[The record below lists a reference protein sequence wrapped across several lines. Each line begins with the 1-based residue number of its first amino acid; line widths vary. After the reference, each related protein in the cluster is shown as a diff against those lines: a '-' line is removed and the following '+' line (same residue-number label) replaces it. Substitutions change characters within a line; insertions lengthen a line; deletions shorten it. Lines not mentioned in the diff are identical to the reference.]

1 MTYFKNK
8 TVIMS
13 GGSRGVGLEIAKAL
27 GKDGAN
33 IAILAKTTEPHP
45 TLPGTIFTAA
55 EEIEQVGGNALPIV
69 CDIRFEDQVEAAVE
83 ETASKFGGIDI
94 CINNASAIHLTD
106 TVNTPMKRYDL
117 MNQINARGTFL
128 TSKKCLPH
136 LLKSENPHIMNLS
149 PPLDMNPK
157 WFSGHVAYTMAKYGM
172 SLCVLG
178 MAEEFKEQGVAVNA
192 LWPRT
197 AISTAAVKNVLG
209 GEEMANISRTPE
221 IMADAAYV
229 ILTKPSKEFTG
240 NFCIDDNLLAEHGV
254 TDFSKYASV
263 PFDQLAPDFFVPDD
277 ILPPEAAKNS

>member
-55 EEIEQVGGNALPIV
+55 EEIEQIGGNALPIV
-69 CDIRFEDQVEAAVE
+69 CDIRYEEQVEAAVE

-117 MNQINARGTFL
+117 MHNINVRGTFML
-128 TSKKCLPH
+128 SQKCIPH
-136 LLKSENPHIMNLS
+136 LIKGDNSHILTLS
-149 PPLDMNPK
+149 PPLDISRK
-157 WFSGHVAYTMAKYGM
+157 WFGITLAYTTAKYGM
-172 SLCVLG
+172 SLVAHGL
-178 MAEEFKEQGVAVNA
+178 AEELGKHNVASNC

-197 AISTAAVKNVLG
+197 SLDTAAVRNVI
-209 GEEMANISRTPE
+209 GEELVKGSRKPS
-221 IMADAAYV
+221 IYADAAYAV
-229 ILTKPSKEFTG
+229 LKRDSSTCTG
-240 NFCIDDNLLAEHGV
+240 NFFLDQDVLEEEGI
-254 TDFSKYASV
+254 TDFDKYAIDLEATLVS
-263 PFDQLAPDFFVPDD
+263 DFFVDD
-277 ILPPEAAKNS
+277 NPEDWIQAL

>member
-55 EEIEQVGGNALPIV
+55 EEIEEVGGSALPIV
-69 CDIRFEDQVEAAVE
+69 CDIRYEEQVEAAVE
-83 ETASKFGGIDI
+83 EAASKFGGIDI

-117 MNQINARGTFL
+117 MHNINVRGTFML
-128 TSKKCLPH
+128 SQKCIPH
-136 LLKSENPHIMNLS
+136 LIKGDNSHILTLS
-149 PPLDMNPK
+149 PPLDIARK
-157 WFSGHVAYTMAKYGM
+157 WFGMTLAYTTAKYGM
-172 SLCVLG
+172 SLVAHGL
-178 MAEEFKEQGVAVNA
+178 AEELGKHNVASNC

-197 AISTAAVKNVLG
+197 SLDTAAVRNVI
-209 GEEMANISRTPE
+209 GEELVKGSRKPS
-221 IMADAAYV
+221 IYADAAYAV
-229 ILTKPSKEFTG
+229 LKRDSSSCTG
-240 NFCIDDNLLAEHGV
+240 NFFLDQDVLEEEGV
-254 TDFSKYASV
+254 TDFDQYAIDPEAKLVS
-263 PFDQLAPDFFVPDD
+263 DFFVDDNPDD
-277 ILPPEAAKNS
+277 WIQA

>member
-55 EEIEQVGGNALPIV
+55 KEIEEVGGAALPIV
-69 CDIRFEDQVEAAVE
+69 CDIRYEEQVEAAVE

-117 MNQINARGTFL
+117 MHNINVRGTFML
-128 TSKKCLPH
+128 SQKCIPH
-136 LLKSENPHIMNLS
+136 LIKGDNSHILTLS
-149 PPLDMNPK
+149 PPLDISRK
-157 WFSGHVAYTMAKYGM
+157 WFGITLAYTTAKYGM
-172 SLCVLG
+172 SLVAHGL
-178 MAEEFKEQGVAVNA
+178 AEELGKQNVASNC

-197 AISTAAVKNVLG
+197 SLDTAAVRNVI
-209 GEEMANISRTPE
+209 GEELVKGSRKPS
-221 IMADAAYV
+221 IYADAAYAV
-229 ILTKPSKEFTG
+229 LKRDSSTCTG
-240 NFCIDDNLLAEHGV
+240 NFFLDQDVLEEEGV
-254 TDFSKYASV
+254 TDFDQYAIDTEATLVS
-263 PFDQLAPDFFVPDD
+263 DFFVDD
-277 ILPPEAAKNS
+277 NPEDWIQAL

>member
-55 EEIEQVGGNALPIV
+55 DEIEEVGGTALPIV
-69 CDIRFEDQVEAAVE
+69 CDIRYEDQVEAAVE
-83 ETASKFGGIDI
+83 QMVNKFGGIDI

-117 MNQINARGTFL
+117 MHNINVRGTFML
-128 TSKKCLPH
+128 SQKCIPH
-136 LLKSENPHIMNLS
+136 LIKGDNSHILTLS
-149 PPLDMNPK
+149 PPLDIARK
-157 WFSGHVAYTMAKYGM
+157 WFGMTLAYTTAKYGM
-172 SLCVLG
+172 SLVAHGL
-178 MAEEFKEQGVAVNA
+178 AEELGKHNVASNC

-197 AISTAAVKNVLG
+197 SLDTAAVRNVI
-209 GEEMANISRTPE
+209 GEELVKGSRKPS
-221 IMADAAYV
+221 IYADAAYAV
-229 ILTKPSKEFTG
+229 LKRDSSSCTG
-240 NFCIDDNLLAEHGV
+240 NFFLDQDVLEEEGV
-254 TDFSKYASV
+254 TDFDQYAIDPEAKLVS
-263 PFDQLAPDFFVPDD
+263 DFFVDD
-277 ILPPEAAKNS
+277 NPEDWIQA

>member
-55 EEIEQVGGNALPIV
+55 DEIEKAGGVALPIV
-69 CDIRFEDQVEAAVE
+69 CDIRYEEQVEEAVA

-117 MNQINARGTFL
+117 MHNINVRGTFML
-128 TSKKCLPH
+128 SQKCIPH
-136 LLKSENPHIMNLS
+136 LINGDNSHILTLS
-149 PPLDMNPK
+149 PPLDIARR
-157 WFSGHVAYTMAKYGM
+157 WFGMTLAYTTAKYGM
-172 SLCVLG
+172 SLIAHGL
-178 MAEEFKEQGVAVNA
+178 AEELKKHNIASNC

-197 AISTAAVKNVLG
+197 SLDTAAVRNVI
-209 GEEMANISRTPE
+209 GEELIKGSRKPS
-221 IMADAAYV
+221 IYADAAYAV
-229 ILTKPSKEFTG
+229 LKRDSSTCTG
-240 NFCIDDNLLAEHGV
+240 NFFLDQDILEEEGV
-254 TDFSKYASV
+254 TDFDQYAIDTEATLVS
-263 PFDQLAPDFFVPDD
+263 DFFVDD
-277 ILPPEAAKNS
+277 NPEDWIQA

>member
-55 EEIEQVGGNALPIV
+55 DEIEKVGGTALPIV
-69 CDIRFEDQVEAAVE
+69 CDIRYEDQVEAAVE
-83 ETASKFGGIDI
+83 ETVNKFGGIDI

-117 MNQINARGTFL
+117 MHNINVRGTFML
-128 TSKKCLPH
+128 SQKCIPH
-136 LLKSENPHIMNLS
+136 LIKGDNSHILTLS
-149 PPLDMNPK
+149 PPLDIARK
-157 WFSGHVAYTMAKYGM
+157 WFGMTLAYTTAKYGM
-172 SLCVLG
+172 SLVAHGL
-178 MAEEFKEQGVAVNA
+178 AEELGKHNVASNC

-197 AISTAAVKNVLG
+197 SLDTAAVRNVI
-209 GEEMANISRTPE
+209 GEELVKGSRKPS
-221 IMADAAYV
+221 IYADAAYAV
-229 ILTKPSKEFTG
+229 LKRDSSSCTG
-240 NFCIDDNLLAEHGV
+240 NFFLDQDVLEEEGV
-254 TDFSKYASV
+254 TDFDQYAIDPEAKLVS
-263 PFDQLAPDFFVPDD
+263 DFFVDD
-277 ILPPEAAKNS
+277 NPEDWIQA

>member
-55 EEIEQVGGNALPIV
+55 DEIEEVGGTALPIV
-69 CDIRFEDQVEAAVE
+69 CDIRYEDQVEAAVE
-83 ETASKFGGIDI
+83 ETVNKFGGIDI

-117 MNQINARGTFL
+117 MHNINVRGTFML
-128 TSKKCLPH
+128 SQKCIPH
-136 LLKSENPHIMNLS
+136 LIKGDNSHILTLS
-149 PPLDMNPK
+149 PPLDIARK
-157 WFSGHVAYTMAKYGM
+157 WFGMTLAYTTAKYGM
-172 SLCVLG
+172 SLVAHGL
-178 MAEEFKEQGVAVNA
+178 AEELEKHNVASNC

-197 AISTAAVKNVLG
+197 SLDTAAVRNVI
-209 GEEMANISRTPE
+209 GEELVKGSRKPS
-221 IMADAAYV
+221 IYADAAYAV
-229 ILTKPSKEFTG
+229 LKRDSSSCTG
-240 NFCIDDNLLAEHGV
+240 NFFLDQDVLEEEGV
-254 TDFSKYASV
+254 TDFEQYAIDPEAKLVS
-263 PFDQLAPDFFVPDD
+263 DFFVDD
-277 ILPPEAAKNS
+277 NPEDWIQA

>member
-55 EEIEQVGGNALPIV
+55 DEIEEVGGTALPIV
-69 CDIRFEDQVEAAVE
+69 CDIRYEDQVEAAVE
-83 ETASKFGGIDI
+83 ETVNKFGGIDI

-117 MNQINARGTFL
+117 MHNINVRGTFML
-128 TSKKCLPH
+128 SQKCIPH
-136 LLKSENPHIMNLS
+136 LIKGDNSHILTLS
-149 PPLDMNPK
+149 PPLDIARK
-157 WFSGHVAYTMAKYGM
+157 WFGMTLAYTTAKYGM
-172 SLCVLG
+172 SLVAHGLSEELG
-178 MAEEFKEQGVAVNA
+178 KHNVASNC

-197 AISTAAVKNVLG
+197 SLDTAAVRNVI
-209 GEEMANISRTPE
+209 GEELVKGSRKPS
-221 IMADAAYV
+221 IYADAAYAV
-229 ILTKPSKEFTG
+229 LKRDSSSCTG
-240 NFCIDDNLLAEHGV
+240 NFFLDQDVLEEEGV
-254 TDFSKYASV
+254 TDFDQYAIDPEAKLVS
-263 PFDQLAPDFFVPDD
+263 DFFVDDNPDD
-277 ILPPEAAKNS
+277 WIQA

>member
-55 EEIEQVGGNALPIV
+55 EEIEEVGGTALPIV
-69 CDIRFEDQVEAAVE
+69 CDIRYEEQVAAAVE
-83 ETASKFGGIDI
+83 EAASKFGGIDI

-117 MNQINARGTFL
+117 MHNINVRGTFML
-128 TSKKCLPH
+128 SQKCIPH
-136 LLKSENPHIMNLS
+136 LIKGDNSHILTLS
-149 PPLDMNPK
+149 PPLDIARK
-157 WFSGHVAYTMAKYGM
+157 WFGMTLAYTTAKYGM
-172 SLCVLG
+172 SLVAHGL
-178 MAEEFKEQGVAVNA
+178 AEELGKHNVASNC

-197 AISTAAVKNVLG
+197 SLDTAAVRNVI
-209 GEEMANISRTPE
+209 GEELVKGSRKPS
-221 IMADAAYV
+221 IYADAAYAV
-229 ILTKPSKEFTG
+229 LKRDSSSCTG
-240 NFCIDDNLLAEHGV
+240 NFFLDQDVLEEDGV
-254 TDFSKYASV
+254 TDFDQYAIDPEAKLVS
-263 PFDQLAPDFFVPDD
+263 DFFVDDNPDD
-277 ILPPEAAKNS
+277 WIQA

>member
-55 EEIEQVGGNALPIV
+55 DEIEEVGGTALPIV
-69 CDIRFEDQVEAAVE
+69 CDIRYEDQVEAAVE
-83 ETASKFGGIDI
+83 ETVNKFGGIDI

-117 MNQINARGTFL
+117 MHNINVRGTFML
-128 TSKKCLPH
+128 SQNCIPH
-136 LLKSENPHIMNLS
+136 LIKGDNSHILTLS
-149 PPLDMNPK
+149 PPLDIARK
-157 WFSGHVAYTMAKYGM
+157 WFGMTLAYTTAKYGM
-172 SLCVLG
+172 SLVAHGL
-178 MAEEFKEQGVAVNA
+178 AEELGKHNVASNC

-197 AISTAAVKNVLG
+197 SLDTAAVRNVI
-209 GEEMANISRTPE
+209 GEELVKGSRKPS
-221 IMADAAYV
+221 IYADAAYAV
-229 ILTKPSKEFTG
+229 LKRDSSSCTG
-240 NFCIDDNLLAEHGV
+240 NFFLDQDVLEEEGV
-254 TDFSKYASV
+254 TDFEQYAIDPEAKLVS
-263 PFDQLAPDFFVPDD
+263 DFFVDDNPDD
-277 ILPPEAAKNS
+277 WIQA

>member
-69 CDIRFEDQVEAAVE
+69 CDIRFEEQVEAAVE

-117 MNQINARGTFL
+117 MHNINVRGTFML
-128 TSKKCLPH
+128 SQKCIPH
-136 LLKSENPHIMNLS
+136 LIKGDNSHILTLS
-149 PPLDMNPK
+149 PPLDIARK
-157 WFSGHVAYTMAKYGM
+157 WFGMTLAYTTAKYGM
-172 SLCVLG
+172 SLIAHGL
-178 MAEEFKEQGVAVNA
+178 AEELGKHNVASNC

-197 AISTAAVKNVLG
+197 SLDTAAVRNVIGAELIKG
-209 GEEMANISRTPE
+209 SRKPS
-221 IMADAAYV
+221 IYADAAYAV
-229 ILTKPSKEFTG
+229 LKRDSSMCTG
-240 NFCIDDNLLAEHGV
+240 NFFLDQDVLEEEGV
-254 TDFSKYASV
+254 TDFDQYAIDTEATLVS
-263 PFDQLAPDFFVPDD
+263 DFFVDD
-277 ILPPEAAKNS
+277 NPEDWIQG

>member
-55 EEIEQVGGNALPIV
+55 DEIEEAGGTALPIV
-69 CDIRFEDQVEAAVE
+69 CDIRYEDQVEAAVE
-83 ETASKFGGIDI
+83 ETVNKFGGIDI

-117 MNQINARGTFL
+117 MHNINVRGTFML
-128 TSKKCLPH
+128 SQKCIPH
-136 LLKSENPHIMNLS
+136 LIKGDNSHILTLS
-149 PPLDMNPK
+149 PPLDIARK
-157 WFSGHVAYTMAKYGM
+157 WFGMTLAYTTAKYGM
-172 SLCVLG
+172 SLVAHGL
-178 MAEEFKEQGVAVNA
+178 AEELGKHNVASNC

-197 AISTAAVKNVLG
+197 SLDTAAVRNVI
-209 GEEMANISRTPE
+209 GEELVKGSRKPS
-221 IMADAAYV
+221 IYADAAYAV
-229 ILTKPSKEFTG
+229 LKRDSSSCTG
-240 NFCIDDNLLAEHGV
+240 NFFLDQDVLEEEGV
-254 TDFSKYASV
+254 TDFDQYAIDPEAKLVS
-263 PFDQLAPDFFVPDD
+263 DFFVDD
-277 ILPPEAAKNS
+277 NPEDWIQA

>member
-8 TVIMS
+8 TIIMS

-33 IAILAKTTEPHP
+33 VAILAKTTEPHP

-55 EEIEQVGGNALPIV
+55 DEIKEVGGNPLPIV

-117 MNQINARGTFL
+117 MHNINVRGTFML
-128 TSKKCLPH
+128 SQKCIPH
-136 LLKSENPHIMNLS
+136 LIKGDNAHILTLS
-149 PPLDMNPK
+149 PPLDIARK
-157 WFSGHVAYTMAKYGM
+157 WFGMTLAYTTAKYGM
-172 SLCVLG
+172 SLVAHGL
-178 MAEEFKEQGVAVNA
+178 AEELSKHNVASNC

-197 AISTAAVKNVLG
+197 SLDTAAVRNVIGAELVQG
-209 GEEMANISRTPE
+209 SRMPS
-221 IMADAAYV
+221 IYADAAYAV
-229 ILTKPSKEFTG
+229 LKRDSASCTG
-240 NFCIDDNLLAEHGV
+240 NFFLDQDVLEEEGV
-254 TDFSKYASV
+254 TDFERYAVNPEAKLVS
-263 PFDQLAPDFFVPDD
+263 DFFVDD
-277 ILPPEAAKNS
+277 NPEDWIQA